1 MDRYC
6 TNYLCMAGIIRIWLD
21 HFALQTLDF
30 DRWYSY
36 PHVTRYAIVGHCRGI
51 YGHYIVFN

>member
-6 TNYLCMAGIIRIWLD
+6 TNYLCMTGSVQII
-21 HFALQTLDF
+21 FAVQTLKRDL
-30 DRWYSY
+30 WYSY
-36 PHVTRYAIVGHCRGI
+36 PHVIRYAIVGHCRGI